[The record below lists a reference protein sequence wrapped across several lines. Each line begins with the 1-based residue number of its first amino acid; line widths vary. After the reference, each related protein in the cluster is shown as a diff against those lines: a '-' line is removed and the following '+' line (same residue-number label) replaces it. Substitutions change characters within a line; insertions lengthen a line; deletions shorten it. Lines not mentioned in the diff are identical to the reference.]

1 MTNVNMAPDT
11 TKPAVAQPKPDT
23 SAPKHAEVKVDVA
36 TPTNPAHTSKA

>member
-1 MTNVNMAPDT
+1 MAPDT

>member
-11 TKPAVAQPKPDT
+11 TKPAVVQPKPDT

-36 TPTNPAHTSKA
+36 PPANPAHTSKP